1 MNALAP
7 SRRSFVAA
15 ALAAV
20 PGAYVLGFT
29 TPATGRTGSDVL
41 SVHFLQL
48 TPDDEI
54 ILTSPVAEIGQG
66 TATAYA
72 MLVGDAMDADWNR
85 IRIELAPVDPKYNN
99 PRFFSQLTGS
109 STGMSEFHEG
119 FTKAGSTARTVLIQ
133 AAARRWNVDAAQLTT
148 DNGVV
153 VGPDGGQRL
162 RYGELAAYAAR
173 LPEPKQLIERTD
185 ARPRFAT
192 KRMIRLD
199 LPQKVDGSAQYAID
213 LKMPGMLSAAVLTAP
228 VFGGKLL
235 SDSRSEVLK
244 VPGVKGVVDLP
255 NGLAVVADR
264 WWTARRSLE
273 LLDPVWE
280 ETPHDRVDDAAISA
294 QFARDLA
301 TPGVVAEDVR
311 GKGLA
316 GLRDAEKVITHRYE
330 VPFLAHTTMEPMS
343 CVALVS
349 GAKCDFWIGSQQPQ
363 KARDTVAALLG
374 MEKEAVTFHPV
385 IAGGGMGRR
394 QETDVVEQAVLI
406 ASTFKG
412 LPIKVI
418 WTREEDVRHDFYRP
432 AGASDLSAGIRS
444 GRIETY
450 VHKQATPS
458 ILPRMYPAAMKTYDE
473 VVTDAIQS
481 PYDFLNR
488 ETRWMRSETHVP
500 TGMWRSVGASH
511 TVFAIESFIDEVAHD
526 IGADPVQMRREM
538 LRGSPRELAALNRVV
553 EISGWPGRG
562 GGSAMGLSISHKRD
576 DCLTAQVAQVSIRD
590 GRLAVE
596 RLWTVANPGK
606 VINRDAVIAQ
616 LEGAAVWG
624 LTAALYGRVSIDE
637 GRVRE
642 SNFHDYR
649 MVRLA
654 EAPIFHTE
662 LQEGGDMD
670 GVGEGGAPNVA
681 PAVCNAI
688 FRLTGK
694 RIRKLPIMDQFA

>member
-1 MNALAP
+1 MSVLAP
-7 SRRSFVAA
+7 SRRGFVAA

-20 PGAYVLGFT
+20 PGAYLLSFT
-29 TPATGRTGSDVL
+29 TPAKSGTGSDVL
-41 SVHFLQL
+41 TTHFLQL

-72 MLVGDAMDADWNR
+72 MLVGDAMDAEWSR

-99 PRFFSQLTGS
+99 PLFFSQLTGS
-109 STGMSEFHEG
+109 STGVSEFHAG
-119 FTKAGSTARTVLIQ
+119 FTKAGATARTMLIQ
-133 AAARRWNVDAAQLTT
+133 AAARRWNVEVAQVTT
-148 DNGVV
+148 ENGVV
-153 VGPDGGQRL
+153 VGPAGQRL

-173 LPEPKQLIERTD
+173 LPEPTVLIERTD
-185 ARPRFAT
+185 TRPRYAT
-192 KRMIRLD
+192 KRMVRLD
-199 LPQKVDGSAQYAID
+199 LPQKVDGSALYAID
-213 LKMPGMLSAAVLTAP
+213 LKMPGMLSAAVVTAP

-235 SDSRSEVLK
+235 SDSRAAVLK
-244 VPGVKGVVDLP
+244 LPGVKGVVDLP

-264 WWTARRSLE
+264 WWTARRALE
-273 LLDPVWE
+273 LLAPLWQA
-280 ETPHDRVDDAAISA
+280 TPHDHVDDAVISA

-311 GKGLA
+311 GKGQA
-316 GLRDAEKVITHRYE
+316 GLKDAEKVITQRYE
-330 VPFLAHTTMEPMS
+330 VPYLAHTTMEPMS

-349 GAKCDFWIGSQQPQ
+349 GAKCDFWVGSQQPQ

-374 MEKEAVTFHPV
+374 MPKEAVTFHPV

-406 ASTFKG
+406 ANVFKG

-432 AGASDLSAGIRS
+432 AGMSELSAGITG
-444 GRIETY
+444 GRIDTY
-450 VHKQATPS
+450 VHRQATPS

-481 PYDFLNR
+481 PYGFANR
-488 ETRWMRSETHVP
+488 ETRWVRSETHVP

-511 TVFAIESFIDEVAHD
+511 TVFAIESFVDEVAHE
-526 IGADPVQMRREM
+526 IGADPVAMRREM
-538 LRGSPRELAALNRVV
+538 LRDAPRELAALNRVV
-553 EISGWPGRG
+553 EISGWPGTG

-596 RLWTVANPGK
+596 RLWTVSNPGK

-616 LEGAAVWG
+616 LEGAAIWG
-624 LTAALYGRVSIDE
+624 LTAALYGRVSIDA
-637 GRVRE
+637 GRVQE

-662 LQEGGDMD
+662 LQESGEMD

-694 RIRKLPIMDQFA
+694 RIRKLPILEQFA

>member
-1 MNALAP
+1 MSAFVP
-7 SRRSFVAA
+7 SRRGMVAA

-20 PGAYVLGFT
+20 PGAYLLSFT
-29 TPATGRTGSDVL
+29 TPAKGRTSLDVL
-41 SVHFLQL
+41 TTHFLQV

-72 MLVGDAMDADWNR
+72 MLVGDAMDADWSR
-85 IRIELAPVDPKYNN
+85 IRVELAPVDPKYNN
-99 PRFFSQLTGS
+99 PRFFSQLTGA
-109 STGMSEFHEG
+109 STGLSEFHAG
-119 FTKAGSTARTVLIQ
+119 FTKAGATARTMLIQ
-133 AAARRWNVDAAQLTT
+133 AAARRWNVDATQLTT
-148 DNGVV
+148 EIGVV
-153 VGPDGGQRL
+153 VDPAGQRL
-162 RYGELAAYAAR
+162 RYGELAAFAAR
-173 LPEPKQLIERTD
+173 LPEPKVLIERTD
-185 ARPRFAT
+185 TRPRYAT
-192 KRMIRLD
+192 KRMVRLD
-199 LPQKVDGSAQYAID
+199 LPQKVDGSARYAID
-213 LKMPGMLSAAVLTAP
+213 LRMPGMLSAAVVTAP

-235 SDSRSEVLK
+235 SDSRAVVLK

-264 WWTARRSLE
+264 WWTARRALE
-273 LLDPVWE
+273 LLAPVWQA
-280 ETPHDRVDDAAISA
+280 TAHDRVDDAAISA
-294 QFARDLA
+294 QFVRDLA
-301 TPGVVAEDVR
+301 TPGVVTEAVR
-311 GKGLA
+311 GKGLS
-316 GLRDAEKVITHRYE
+316 GLKDAEKVLTQRYE
-330 VPFLAHTTMEPMS
+330 LPFLAHTTMEPMS

-349 GAKCDFWIGSQQPQ
+349 GGTCDFWIGSQQPQ
-363 KARDTVAALLG
+363 KARDTVAALLA

-394 QETDVVEQAVLI
+394 QEADVVEQAVLI
-406 ASTFKG
+406 ANEFKG

-432 AGASDLSAGIRS
+432 AGMSELSAGIKD

-481 PYDFLNR
+481 PYGFPNR
-488 ETRWMRSETHVP
+488 ETRWVRSETHVP

-526 IGADPVQMRREM
+526 IGADPLEMRRHL
-538 LRGSPRELAALNRVV
+538 LRSAPRELAALNRVV
-553 EISGWPGRG
+553 EISGWPGKG

-576 DCLTAQVAQVSIRD
+576 DCLTAQVAQVAIRD

-596 RLWTVANPGK
+596 RVWTVSNPGK
-606 VINRDAVIAQ
+606 VINRDAVVAQ
-616 LEGAAVWG
+616 LEGAAIWG
-624 LTAALYGRVSIDE
+624 LTAALYGRVSIDA
-637 GRVRE
+637 GRVQE

-649 MVRLA
+649 MIRLA

-662 LQEGGDMD
+662 LQESGDMD
-670 GVGEGGAPNVA
+670 GVGEGGAPNMA

-694 RIRKLPIMDQFA
+694 RIRRLPIMDQFA

>member
-1 MNALAP
+1 MSALAS
-7 SRRSFVAA
+7 SRRGFVAA
-15 ALAAV
+15 ALAVV
-20 PGAYVLGFT
+20 PGAYLLSFT
-29 TPATGRTGSDVL
+29 TPAKSGTGSDVL
-41 SVHFLQL
+41 TTHFLQL

-72 MLVGDAMDADWNR
+72 MLVGDAMDADWSR

-109 STGMSEFHEG
+109 STGVSEFHAG
-119 FTKAGSTARTVLIQ
+119 FTKAGATARTMLIQ
-133 AAARRWNVDAAQLTT
+133 AAARRWNVDVAQVTT
-148 DNGVV
+148 ENGVV
-153 VGPDGGQRL
+153 VGPAGQRL
-162 RYGELAAYAAR
+162 RYGEMAAYAAR
-173 LPEPKQLIERTD
+173 LPEPTVLIERTD
-185 ARPRFAT
+185 TRPRYAT
-192 KRMIRLD
+192 KRMVRLD

-213 LKMPGMLSAAVLTAP
+213 LKMPGMLSAAVVTAP

-235 SDSRSEVLK
+235 SDSRAAVLK
-244 VPGVKGVVDLP
+244 LPGVKGVVDLP

-264 WWTARRSLE
+264 WWTARRALE
-273 LLDPVWE
+273 ILAPVWQA
-280 ETPHDRVDDAAISA
+280 TPHDRVDDAAINA

-301 TPGVVAEDVR
+301 KPGVVAEEVR

-316 GLRDAEKVITHRYE
+316 GLKDAEKVLTQRYE
-330 VPFLAHTTMEPMS
+330 VPYLAHTTMEPMS

-349 GAKCDFWIGSQQPQ
+349 GATCDFWIGSQQPQ

-374 MEKEAVTFHPV
+374 MPREAVTFHPV

-406 ASTFKG
+406 ANVFKC
-412 LPIKVI
+412 LPIKLI

-432 AGASDLSAGIRS
+432 AGMSELSAGITG

-481 PYDFLNR
+481 SYGFPNR
-488 ETRWMRSETHVP
+488 ETRWVRSETHVP

-511 TVFAIESFIDEVAHD
+511 TVFAIESFIDEVAHE
-526 IGADPVQMRREM
+526 IGADPVAMRREM
-538 LRGSPRELAALNRVV
+538 LRDAPRELAALNRVV
-553 EISGWPGRG
+553 EISDWPGKG

-596 RLWTVANPGK
+596 RLWTVSNPGK

-616 LEGAAVWG
+616 LEGAAIWG
-624 LTAALYGRVSIDE
+624 LTAALYGRVSIDA
-637 GRVRE
+637 GRVQE

-662 LQEGGDMD
+662 LQESGEMD

-681 PAVCNAI
+681 PAICNAI

-694 RIRKLPIMDQFA
+694 RIRKLPIMEQFA